1 MIQELGNDVVPI
13 FAIGCTMVFLVVWV
27 VAATIDSLHK
37 TSRNARL
44 KERMIE
50 QGYSAA
56 EIERVVEA
64 KDTACDETS
73 ENTPVPPVK
82 NRTGLHPRHFAQ

>member
-1 MIQELGNDVVPI
+1 MIHDLGNDVVPI
-13 FAIGCTMVFLVVWV
+13 FAIGCTLVFLVVWV

-44 KERMIE
+44 KERMLE

-56 EIERVVEA
+56 EIVRVVGA
-64 KDTACDETS
+64 KVTAWDETS

-82 NRTGLHPRHFAQ
+82 SRNGHHPRHLAQ